1 MDLPYSKLLKCQVM
15 LINENNEKTIMT
27 SLNSTSFFNAF
38 NFKSSKTDEILR
50 NLNDYVTNN
59 IDKENYD
66 VLFEKVTK
74 YFEQAVNKDSISC
87 IISDVENSIEEEC
100 KRNMK
105 KDELLNYRSEPRLY
119 SSREYLAIER
129 FNKNEFSQFFINEIR
144 CMLNFIERYKSKDVF
159 FTFPKDIK
167 AIYHTFVYDGFHVS
181 ECQLDK
187 ELEILYKKFVI
198 VYSTLFSKNFSSIK
212 YRKGILKELKFLK
225 GCLQFVAFE
234 MDRRFM
240 RLKKYM
246 IHFGEQYIKK
256 EIGVSTS
263 KRLEDLLE
271 LPSSYFTDLERENSK
286 NKSKSWKKE
295 CHNNLII
302 V

>member
-15 LINENNEKTIMT
+15 LINENNDKTIMT
-27 SLNSTSFFNAF
+27 SLNSTSFFNAL

-105 KDELLNYRSEPRLY
+105 KDELLNYRNEPRLY

-187 ELEILYKKFVI
+187 ELEILYKK
-198 VYSTLFSKNFSSIK
+198 
-212 YRKGILKELKFLK
+212 KGILKELKFLK

-302 V
+302 VLK

>member
-1 MDLPYSKLLKCQVM
+1 MKGLKYCSIKLSVKFIIMDLSYSKLLKCQMM
-15 LINENNEKTIMT
+15 LINEKNEKTIMT

-167 AIYHTFVYDGFHVS
+167 AIYHTFVYDSFRVS
-181 ECQLDK
+181 EYQLDK
-187 ELEILYKKFVI
+187 ELEILYKK
-198 VYSTLFSKNFSSIK
+198 
-212 YRKGILKELKFLK
+212 KGILKELKFLK

-234 MDRRFM
+234 MNRRFM

-246 IHFGEQYIKK
+246 IHFGEQYLKK
-256 EIGVSTS
+256 GIGVSTS

-271 LPSSYFTDLERENSK
+271 LPSSYFTNLEREVSINLK
-286 NKSKSWKKE
+286 N
-295 CHNNLII
+295 LQL
-302 V
+302 

>member
-1 MDLPYSKLLKCQVM
+1 
-15 LINENNEKTIMT
+15 MT

-119 SSREYLAIER
+119 SSREYLTIE
-129 FNKNEFSQFFINEIR
+129 Q
-144 CMLNFIERYKSKDVF
+144 DVF

-187 ELEILYKKFVI
+187 ELEILYKK
-198 VYSTLFSKNFSSIK
+198 
-212 YRKGILKELKFLK
+212 KGILKELKFLK

-234 MDRRFM
+234 MNRRFM

-246 IHFGEQYIKK
+246 IHFGEQYLKK
-256 EIGVSTS
+256 GIGVSTS

-271 LPSSYFTDLERENSK
+271 LPSSYFTNLERE
-286 NKSKSWKKE
+286 KKG
-295 CHNNLII
+295 CHNSLIN
-302 V
+302 VLK